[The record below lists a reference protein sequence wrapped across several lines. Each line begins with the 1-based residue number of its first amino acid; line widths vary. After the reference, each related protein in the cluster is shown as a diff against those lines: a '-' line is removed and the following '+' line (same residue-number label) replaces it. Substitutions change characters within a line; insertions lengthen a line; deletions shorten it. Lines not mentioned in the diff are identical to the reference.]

1 MIQKDIISEAELIT
15 GMRRQDERALRV
27 VYKAHFGL
35 IAHFIYQNNGS
46 EQEAK
51 DIYQEAFIVLYEK
64 LKDQTFQLN
73 CQIKTFL
80 YSVSRRLWLKKLNEK
95 KHYVGKL
102 ADFEPF
108 IATESP
114 EIEAPESEKQ
124 FSSMSQSLRQIG
136 EPCKTIL
143 EDYYLQKMTMQA
155 IADKFGYTNADNAKN
170 QKYKC
175 LQRLKK
181 LFFKEYNEE
190 NQHHN

>member
-1 MIQKDIISEAELIT
+1 MIQKNIASEAELIA
-15 GMRRQDERALRV
+15 GIRRQEDKALRV
-27 VYKAHFGL
+27 VYKANFGL

-51 DIYQEAFIVLYEK
+51 DIYQEAFIILYEK
-64 LKDQTFQLN
+64 LQDADFQLN

-80 YSVSRRLWLKKLNEK
+80 YSVSRRLWLKKLTEK
-95 KHYVGKL
+95 RHYTGKIE
-102 ADFEPF
+102 DFESF
-108 IATESP
+108 IHFENTENEP
-114 EIEAPESEKQ
+114 TENEKQ
-124 FSSMSQSLRQIG
+124 FESMHQSLIQLG

-155 IADKFGYTNADNAKN
+155 IADKFGYTNAENAKN

-181 LFFKEYNEE
+181 LFFKEYVV
-190 NQHHN
+190 Q